1 MAPVCWR
8 CGTARYKNGIGIGVA
23 YHVII
28 CSYEHIMSNL
38 TTIPPSVAHSI
49 EEIERSLKRFRGCYG
64 LGADPQQLLAEEII
78 TMRVELLRL
87 WSEVSAESKAKRSE

>member
-1 MAPVCWR
+1 
-8 CGTARYKNGIGIGVA
+8 
-23 YHVII
+23 
-28 CSYEHIMSNL
+28 MSNVA
-38 TTIPPSVAHSI
+38 TIPASVVHSL

-64 LGADPQQLLAEEII
+64 LGTDPQQFLAEEII

>member
-1 MAPVCWR
+1 
-8 CGTARYKNGIGIGVA
+8 
-23 YHVII
+23 
-28 CSYEHIMSNL
+28 MSNL
-38 TTIPPSVAHSI
+38 TTIPPSIAHSI